1 VFVSLKN
8 KLLNVA
14 VILFL
19 GLFCLEIMPQEGLP
33 ETLSSEEIRL
43 DLSKSA
49 NNWFTMASLSQ
60 SWDIYGLSF
69 LLESGVSEP
78 RKPIT
83 VEVYRVID
91 ENQARRILNLER
103 IRRQVI
109 YPKDLNKKRFYAL
122 FFRGNKK
129 GKAHIGDY
137 KSFVGGASDQF
148 IINIKTKNQI
158 YIYLQQNP
166 GSDLE
171 FKIPEVAR
179 KHKRSVFWDRLL
191 GRQKDVGLA
200 QIHQGAILHWVTVPM
215 WGCFAGTILSDVE
228 KPYFFLTPLFYL
240 FLFEWSVIFI
250 LMRIFFGRGYL
261 HEQEP
266 RRVLS
271 VIFFASFFATCL
283 YYSTASAD
291 FLGGDNFDM
300 QLCQFTYKD
309 THYPGYPI
317 MLLFGYLFGILMPVG
332 NFMYK
337 ANLFAAFCASLGIG
351 FFAGA
356 AYRIVNQRGLAV
368 MLALLLATTQTV
380 WNYSVVAQNYSILI
394 LFQCLLIF
402 AVVHLQL
409 QPNFSS
415 FFRFFIFAFLAPIA
429 HMTNAP
435 GVLFITPVVIM
446 RYWKLHRFNFYKFLR
461 IFLTLFAIFVILYSP
476 LFFKKHTYNYPAV
489 MVKNAEGKF
498 KIDAKNARTFFGYIT
513 GNSPSQAKA
522 SNGITSI
529 LKNSGLVYV
538 LKSQLPKALFLL
550 NYGYGYIF
558 VILGVIGLALL
569 FIFRAKYLIT
579 WYLFFMIFGNMVLNC
594 GELVFFHNL
603 RPDDYVLT
611 VHQIPAIICLSF
623 AISGILLLLKKEKG
637 NLF

>member
-1 VFVSLKN
+1 VLLKSRLFN
-8 KLLNVA
+8 LAAILLLSVA
-14 VILFL
+14 CL
-19 GLFCLEIMPQEGLP
+19 GIKPQVGSA

-49 NNWFTMASLSQ
+49 DNWFMMAPLSQ

-69 LLESGVSEP
+69 LLESGTSEP
-78 RKPIT
+78 RGPIM
-83 VEVYRVID
+83 VEVYRLAG
-91 ENQARRILNLER
+91 ENQARQVLNLER

-109 YPKDLNKKRFYAL
+109 YPKDLNKKRFYTI

-129 GKAHIGDY
+129 GKAHVSDY
-137 KSFVGGASDQF
+137 KQFVGGASDRF
-148 IINIKTKNQI
+148 IINIKTKNPI
-158 YIYLQQNP
+158 YIYLQQYPDND
-166 GSDLE
+166 SELKVYDA
-171 FKIPEVAR
+171 AR
-179 KHKRSVFWDRLL
+179 MNKRISFWGRLL
-191 GRQKDVGLA
+191 GRQKDLGIR

-215 WGCFAGTILSDVE
+215 WGCFAGTILSDAE

-240 FLFEWSVIFI
+240 FLFEWAIIFV
-250 LMRIFFGRGYL
+250 LMLIFFGSNFLR
-261 HEQEP
+261 EQEP
-266 RRVLS
+266 RRIFS
-271 VIFFASFFATCL
+271 VIFFASFLATCL
-283 YYSTASAD
+283 YYSTASTD

-337 ANLFAAFCASLGIG
+337 SNLFATLCASIGIG

-356 AYRIVNQRGLAV
+356 AYRIIDRRGLAV

-380 WNYSVVAQNYSILI
+380 WNYSVVAQNYSMLI

-415 FFRFFIFAFLAPIA
+415 FFKFMVFAFLAPIA

-435 GVLFITPVVIM
+435 GVLLITPIVII
-446 RYWKLHRFNFYKFLR
+446 RYWKVHRFNFYKFLR
-461 IFLTLFAIFVILYSP
+461 IFVALLTIFVILYSP
-476 LFFKKHTYNYPAV
+476 LFFRRHANNYPAV
-489 MVKNAEGKF
+489 MVRNTEGKLR
-498 KIDAKNARTFFGYIT
+498 IDAKNTRIFFGYIS
-513 GNSPSQAKA
+513 GNSPVQSKA
-522 SNGITSI
+522 TNGISDI
-529 LKNSGLVYV
+529 LKNNGVINV
-538 LKSQLPKALFLL
+538 LKSQMPKALVLL

-569 FIFRAKYLIT
+569 FIFRVKYLIT
-579 WYLFFMIFGNMVLNC
+579 WYLFFMIGGNMVLNC
-594 GELVFFHNL
+594 GELLFFHGL

-611 VHQIPAIICLSF
+611 VHQIPTIICLSF
-623 AISGILLLLKKEKG
+623 AISGILLLLNRKKE
-637 NLF
+637 NLS